1 MVLLLIVL
9 VANLVAT
16 VTLSII
22 DAIEIRRYK
31 ELIDTLKMIKGDAG
45 WNF

>member
-1 MVLLLIVL
+1 MVLLFIIL
-9 VANLVAT
+9 VVNIVAT

-22 DAIEIRRYK
+22 DAIEIRKYK
-31 ELIDTLKMIKGDAG
+31 ELIDTLKRIKGEAE